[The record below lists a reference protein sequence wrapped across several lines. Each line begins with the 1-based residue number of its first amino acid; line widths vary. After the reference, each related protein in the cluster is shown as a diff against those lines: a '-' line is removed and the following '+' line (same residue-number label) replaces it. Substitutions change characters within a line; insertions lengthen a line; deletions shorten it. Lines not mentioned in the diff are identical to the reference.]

1 MKNNCLVKSVIS
13 LILALMLVC
22 LSYGSAEHSP
32 LSKDHVE
39 HTIQFGTTA
48 FADLM
53 NVGGILRYYDE
64 TGRVAASIGLDVS
77 NFNNQIDYSALY
89 NQGFH
94 FVIIRLGGRGWG
106 GGGRLYGDDQTWKN
120 LRNAQDAGLRVGA
133 YFYSTAVN
141 VTEAVEDAASAIS
154 ILNGFPLDLPLYID
168 MEYSGNY
175 PYGRADR
182 LSPGT
187 RADIASAFCSAV
199 EAAGYDSGLYASE
212 GYLRFD
218 IDAQSISYLP
228 VWMAS
233 YTVDNQLPHYIL
245 NYDIWQQSDSTW
257 AGGVDG
263 AFDLNIIFRE

>member
-1 MKNNCLVKSVIS
+1 MKNNCQIKIVFS
-13 LILALMLVC
+13 LILALMLIS
-22 LSYGSAEHSP
+22 LSFEPAQDAVLY
-32 LSKDHVE
+32 KDCE
-39 HTIQFGTTA
+39 DRTIRFGITA

-77 NFNNQIDYSALY
+77 NFNNQIDYKALY
-89 NQGFH
+89 DQGFQ

-106 GGGRLYGDDQTWKN
+106 GSGRLYGDDQTWRN
-120 LRNAQDAGLRVGA
+120 LRNARDAGLQVGA

-141 VTEAVEDAASAIS
+141 VTEAVEDAASAVS
-154 ILNGFPLDLPLYID
+154 ILNGFPLDMPLYID

-199 EAAGYDSGLYASE
+199 EAAGYNSGLYASE

-233 YTVDNQLPHYIL
+233 YTVDNQLPRYVL
-245 NYDIWQQSDSTW
+245 TYDIWQQSDSTW
-257 AGGVDG
+257 SGGVDG